1 MLVGF
6 LNQTPFS
13 VSASTI
19 RTFNDYT
26 RSGSGRWS
34 KHDLIG
40 QKPKLEFL
48 GPDIEKISFKM
59 QLRADQGISPQ
70 TELKRLRDI
79 RDQGQVVSLV
89 LGYKPVGGGFWVIES
104 LDEAVKYWTKYGHIY
119 CAEVTVTLQEYAEE
133 VSETWPIKYL
143 S

>member
-1 MLVGF
+1 MLIGF
-6 LNQTPFS
+6 LDQTPFT
-13 VSASTI
+13 VSSHTI
-19 RTFNDYT
+19 RTFDDYS
-26 RSGSGRWS
+26 RSGTGRWA

-59 QLRADQGISPQ
+59 RLRADQGISPKQ
-70 TELKRLRDI
+70 ELRRLRKL

-89 LGYKPVGGGFWVIES
+89 LGFKPVGTGFWIIES
-104 LDEAVKYWTKYGHIY
+104 LDETVKYWTKYGHIY
-119 CAEVTVTLQEYAEE
+119 CAEVSVTMQEYDSE
-133 VSETWPIKYL
+133 VDTKWPVKYL